1 MINRNQLDNLINKQI
16 DKGATSVDEDIINV
30 FEAKEEYKQRIQD
43 IYTSIIHAEY
53 DYEDDNENGRSYDF
67 IYDFKYQAKIAVNK
81 YERNELLKGGV
92 ESLLADYK
100 DDIAHLVT
108 GIREITDALVK
119 ANIIIKQQAK
129 EIERLVD
136 LSNAESA
143 GYIKEEK

>member
-67 IYDFKYQAKIAVNK
+67 TYDFKYQAKIAVNK

-100 DDIAHLVT
+100 DDIAHLVIA
-108 GIREITDALVK
+108 IREITDALVQ

-136 LSNAESA
+136 LSYAESA